1 MTKVLPCINIQQI
14 TAKIISKVQQS
25 LRPYCYMLFTT
36 SNKVL
41 LLKVV
46 IHLAAFLPLL
56 NLYYLAFNDQLGADP
71 VQEVIHFTGIGAFNL
86 LLVTLTVSPIAK
98 KFKLGYLLQIRRL
111 LGIYTFSY
119 ALMHLF
125 NFLVFDLQLAWSL
138 FFSEVVKRPYITI
151 GMIAF
156 VLLTTLAITSLN
168 SIKRNMGKSW
178 QSLHNYSYFIAMLVS
193 VHFYWSVKSEIIS
206 PLFYMLLTVALLAFR
221 YKKIKTLILSIF
233 VKKIRTK

>member
-14 TAKIISKVQQS
+14 TAKIISKVQQP

-156 VLLTTLAITSLN
+156 ILLTALAVTSLN
-168 SIKRNMGKSW
+168 RIKRNMGKSW

>member
-1 MTKVLPCINIQQI
+1 
-14 TAKIISKVQQS
+14 
-25 LRPYCYMLFTT
+25 MLFTT

>member
-1 MTKVLPCINIQQI
+1 
-14 TAKIISKVQQS
+14 
-25 LRPYCYMLFTT
+25 MLFTT

-156 VLLTTLAITSLN
+156 ILLTALAVTSLN
-168 SIKRNMGKSW
+168 RIKRNMGKSW

>member
-1 MTKVLPCINIQQI
+1 MV
-14 TAKIISKVQQS
+14 
-25 LRPYCYMLFTT
+25 FTT
-36 SNKVL
+36 SHKVL

-98 KFKLGYLLQIRRL
+98 RFKQGYLLQVRRL
-111 LGIYTFSY
+111 LGLYTFSY
-119 ALMHLF
+119 AFMHLL

-138 FFSEVVKRPYITI
+138 FFNEVVKRPYITI

-156 VLLTTLAITSLN
+156 VLLTALAITSLDR
-168 SIKRNMGKSW
+168 IKRKMGKSW
-178 QSLHNYSYFIAMLVS
+178 QSLHNYSYFIAILVS

-206 PLFYMLLTVALLAFR
+206 PLFYMVLTVALLAFR

-233 VKKIRTK
+233 VKNIRSK